1 MNKYLIDIEEKATL
15 LHSIIVECEDIESL
29 ESLPD
34 PEDDSDI
41 SDYAYGLPK
50 LNESIKVIS
59 VREDD
64 SHDYS
69 EFEILDIIPYEE
81 DWKWVG

>member
-1 MNKYLIDIEEKATL
+1 MNKYLIDIGEKATIR
-15 LHSIIVECEDIESL
+15 HSIIVECEDIESL

-41 SDYAYGLPK
+41 SYYAYGLPK

-59 VREDD
+59 VREED

-81 DWKWVG
+81 DRK

>member
-1 MNKYLIDIEEKATL
+1 MNKYLIDIEEKAII

-59 VREDD
+59 VREED

-69 EFEILDIIPYEE
+69 EFEILDIIPF
-81 DWKWVG
+81 

>member
-1 MNKYLIDIEEKATL
+1 MNKYLIDIEEKAII

-41 SDYAYGLPK
+41 SYYAYGLPK

-69 EFEILDIIPYEE
+69 EFEILDIIPF
-81 DWKWVG
+81 